1 MRPTKPELWEQV
13 KKHQRASSQGSPP
26 GRWGARKAALAKLEY
41 KQKGGGW
48 TQGPKP
54 PKPKAK

>member
-1 MRPTKPELWEQV
+1 MKPSDPALWERV
-13 KKHQRASSQGSPP
+13 KKRQRASSQGSPP

-41 KQKGGGW
+41 KKRGGKW
-48 TQGPKP
+48 EQGPKP